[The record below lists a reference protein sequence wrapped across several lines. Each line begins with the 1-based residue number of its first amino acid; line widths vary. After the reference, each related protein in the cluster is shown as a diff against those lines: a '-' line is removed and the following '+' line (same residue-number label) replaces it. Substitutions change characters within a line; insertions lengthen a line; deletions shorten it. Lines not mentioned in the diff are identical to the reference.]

1 MPRPVILVVEDDEH
15 EQEIYGRVL
24 WYNGFDVVFA
34 RDATEGLE
42 LARRHRPDL
51 ALLDLMLPGVDGLT
65 LCATLHRDPA
75 TMDMP
80 VLVLSALP
88 ADKAAGAA
96 RKFGCLRYLE
106 KPTSP
111 VEVLHAVEAVIGR
124 APSPAPQPGEAALPP
139 PAWESVDAA
148 TWPGRP
154 TAGTPSI
161 RG

>member
-34 RDATEGLE
+34 GDATEGLE

-65 LCATLHRDPA
+65 LCATLRRDPA
-75 TMDMP
+75 TRAIP
-80 VLVLSALP
+80 ILALSGLP
-88 ADKAAGAA
+88 ADRTAAAA

-124 APSPAPQPGEAALPP
+124 APSPTPQADEDPP
-139 PAWESVDAA
+139 WEQWSLEQASSA
-148 TWPGRP
+148 
-154 TAGTPSI
+154 
-161 RG
+161 